1 MRFWGYN
8 IVMARKRRSLVYKEK
23 KKIYSPSLFKEFF
36 SWCFFTA
43 FAIFLALMVVIG
55 FGMRARVIGE
65 SMSPTLYSGQFVLI
79 NRVSYVISTPKR
91 NDIVAFLPNGNSNSH
106 YYIKRIVALP
116 GETVQIIDGVL
127 YINGVEQ
134 EEDKELYDKMEDA
147 GIAENEIKLGS
158 NQYFVLGDNR
168 NSSEDSRSANIGVV
182 SGDTIAGKVWYKY
195 GGTEKN
201 TGFVLK

>member
-1 MRFWGYN
+1 MG
-8 IVMARKRRSLVYKEK
+8 RKRRSLVYKEK
-23 KKIYSPSLFKEFF
+23 KKIFTPSLFKEILV
-36 SWCFFTA
+36 WCFFTA
-43 FAIFLALMVVIG
+43 FAIFMALMVVMA
-55 FGMRARVIGE
+55 FGMRARVIGD
-65 SMSPTLYSGQFVLI
+65 SMSPTLNSGQYVLI

-91 NDIVAFLPNGNSNSH
+91 DDVIAFLPNGNANSH
-106 YYIKRIVALP
+106 YYIKRIVAMP

-127 YINGVEQ
+127 YINGQEQ
-134 EEDKELYDKMEDA
+134 EDEDDLYDKMEDA

-158 NQYFVLGDNR
+158 NEYFVLGDNR
-168 NSSEDSRSANIGVV
+168 NSSEDSRSANVGVV